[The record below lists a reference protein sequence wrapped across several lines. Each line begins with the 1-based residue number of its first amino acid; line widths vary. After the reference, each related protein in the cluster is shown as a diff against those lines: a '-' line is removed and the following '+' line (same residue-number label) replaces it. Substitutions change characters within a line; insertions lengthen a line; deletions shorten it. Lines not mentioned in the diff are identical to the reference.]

1 MPVCPGGGRSTVA
14 FSSFSH
20 AAGCRYPRELLTERR
35 IMRGFPPG
43 FAYLPSTFTDLLW
56 MTSTLDHRLCSI
68 GEMVDDDISDNEV
81 DVVPFYWMHIF
92 MASFGSI
99 VFLFVHHSALPRV
112 LARVR
117 CRPLSALCGV
127 RSGSCL
133 FCGGGYRI
141 YFAWRI

>member
-99 VFLFVHHSALPRV
+99 AGVFCFFCFFFLYIIQPCHVCSHVCGAGLCPRY
-112 LARVR
+112 A
-117 CRPLSALCGV
+117 G
-127 RSGSCL
+127 
-133 FCGGGYRI
+133 
-141 YFAWRI
+141 